1 MPSASFRFQLA
12 LDTLALGY
20 TLPAIGRVTDLHRL
34 ENVRAGRTRGKSDA
48 FCPTLLFPLRLKTF
62 KQRIMNKV
70 TTSFWD
76 KLFFK
81 RNIRKIRKALLNYLS
96 EEGIEYQMVDGGI
109 RMIWK
114 ESVYVIHF
122 DMNYEYPLC
131 EISYHVGDDDYQA
144 LEVPQ
149 KTFIADKVNTDKAR
163 LSTVKAFNDEIC
175 ISTSFYFTSKK
186 MLLVLFFNHFTD
198 LRATVDA
205 TMEQAIDAIQEKE
218 NKRPIGFVANQ
229 MSQSEKEA
237 TQIAASDT

>member
-1 MPSASFRFQLA
+1 
-12 LDTLALGY
+12 
-20 TLPAIGRVTDLHRL
+20 
-34 ENVRAGRTRGKSDA
+34 
-48 FCPTLLFPLRLKTF
+48 
-62 KQRIMNKV
+62 MNKV
-70 TTSFWD
+70 TISFWD

-96 EEGIEYQMVDGGI
+96 EEGIEYQMVDGDI

-144 LEVPQ
+144 LEVSQ

-218 NKRPIGFVANQ
+218 NKRPIGFTPNQTIEPEQEGTKIVA
-229 MSQSEKEA
+229 SQE
-237 TQIAASDT
+237 